1 MDLKKLIEYA
11 KQQQQADNSA
21 EEMSGANY
29 KDPEANDEN
38 PEIFVPL
45 DDGDE
50 LEPIPDIVEEFSLSN
65 ESLSDGKNRHLKEL
79 KISEKIQIIKIA
91 GTDYAEDL
99 GVPPEQAAVYAR
111 LNALIPEFLNMLD
124 DNALELPEAE
134 MLASLKQTSQQLVYQ
149 TIISHELKLTADGAA
164 ELAKAKRLTED
175 SIIKTLK
182 PKPAPKITI
191 PAEIADR
198 YFQGKTVTE
207 AVEIIES
214 ALQVYLGA

>member
-21 EEMSGANY
+21 EEMSKANY
-29 KDPEANDEN
+29 EDPEINDED

-50 LEPIPDIVEEFSLSN
+50 LEPIPDIAEEYSL
-65 ESLSDGKNRHLKEL
+65 ERLSDGKNQHLKEL
-79 KISEKIQIIKIA
+79 KISEKIRIIEIT
-91 GTDYAEDL
+91 GTDYAGDL

-111 LNALIPEFLNMLD
+111 LNALIPEFLDMLD
-124 DNALELPEAE
+124 DNALYLPEAE

-164 ELAKAKRLTED
+164 ELAKAKRLTEE
-175 SIIKTLK
+175 SIIKALK

-207 AVEIIES
+207 AVEIIVS
-214 ALQVYLGA
+214 ALKVYLGA